1 VTVGEPSVA
10 DMLAEVERELKA
22 RAFVYPRLIG
32 SGKLSQA
39 AATRQTARMQ
49 AVADHLRRETQKG
62 NLL

>member
-1 VTVGEPSVA
+1 
-10 DMLAEVERELKA
+10 
-22 RAFVYPRLIG
+22 VYPRLIG